1 MLNLITRQP
10 AQGYVDFPASVQLL
24 DEMVDRWFNQ
34 PAAARP
40 WAPAVDVIENDQ
52 ELVLSADLP
61 GIKMENV
68 EVKIEDGTLTLSG
81 SRKFESESKK
91 DGYHRLERS
100 FGSFRR
106 AFSLPDSVDV
116 EKVQAAMKDGVLTV
130 RLPKKD
136 IARPRTVKVE
146 VSAS

>member
-1 MLNLITRQP
+1 M
-10 AQGYVDFPASVQLL
+10 
-24 DEMVDRWFNQ
+24 
-34 PAAARP
+34 
-40 WAPAVDVIENDQ
+40 DVIENDQ

-81 SRKFESESKK
+81 SRTLETESKK

-106 AFSLPDSVDV
+106 AFTLPDSVDV
-116 EKVQAAMKDGVLTV
+116 AKVQAAMKDGVLTV
-130 RLPKKD
+130 KLPKKD